1 MSTAPITTRK
11 QALAEARRMG
21 LRIPKSLKEIA
32 PVAAGYGLKVE
43 KARIKQISALKEEV
57 KEDSSLFP
65 GIDLDNVLYDAQEK
79 IEMFQKLLRGDF
91 KSYKATMDKPVKD
104 IYLKGD
110 SFIDAIEY
118 EEWNLRKLSRLT
130 ANYGSSLQ
138 SFYFLGSAYEWLSE
152 NGEEIGLDVAE
163 FASSKGIDVKTYRS
177 DTLSDK
183 EVAQINLSELWR
195 VERLLFSKFGYVRND
210 LTQEA
215 WTVEKTIPEWVR
227 FVLGLP
233 SSEEKQVG
241 SEVQLPAYPEH
252 LQLILSDRPYILID
266 RATRDGRNWEHNP
279 DVSIFPVYIDKRIPD
294 MSLSYDTRQSIGDD
308 NQAAAEL
315 AVEQVRKLDDR
326 TADVWRVI
334 LWKAMEY
341 GEAPE
346 NVYRRITLDTREVA
360 QMLGYTKHHKGG
372 MKKEH
377 ILEIQKAIHHIEN
390 IRIYIDSSTRGTLER
405 QSHKGGKRKPQTIQA
420 REERIISVMARNEE
434 RDLFGAT
441 YHMVYEI
448 ALGDWAHH
456 FSRAYAPMV
465 RALVELPTK
474 AKWAKRIG
482 TELMLHYREDAKNG
496 RQVKALKWATLL
508 ERAGLINEVDALRA
522 SSSRNTS
529 RVRKYAEEALATL
542 KEISVVEDWHI
553 READLQRLN
562 EGEGKPGN
570 FERWL
575 ESIVDIQAPHEVLR
589 VLDTIKRP
597 EKKGKK

>member
-1 MSTAPITTRK
+1 MSAAPITTRK

-21 LRIPKSLKEIA
+21 LHVPKSLKEIA
-32 PVAAGYGLKVE
+32 PVAAEYGLKVQTE
-43 KARIKQISALKEEV
+43 RLKRISALKQEAQ
-57 KEDSSLFP
+57 KDPSLFP
-65 GIDLDNVLYDAQEK
+65 EVDFDDVAQK
-79 IEMFQKLLRGDF
+79 IEKQVEVFQDLLRGDF
-91 KSYKATMDKPVKD
+91 KGYRATMPKPVKEVF
-104 IYLKGD
+104 LKGD
-110 SFIDAIEY
+110 SIVDIYDHETFTPSKFY
-118 EEWNLRKLSRLT
+118 LLT
-130 ANYGSSLQ
+130 ANYGPALQ
-138 SFYFLGSAYEWLSE
+138 MFYFQSLAYRWMDQ
-152 NGEEIGLDVAE
+152 NGEKTSLDAVE
-163 FASSKGIDVKTYRS
+163 FAKAKGVATREIQS
-177 DTLSDK
+177 ETLSPK
-183 EVAQINLSELWR
+183 EVFQLNLQELSR
-195 VERLLFSKFGYVRND
+195 VERVLFNQFGFFTNAI
-210 LTQEA
+210 TQES
-215 WTVEKTIPEWVR
+215 WIIEKEIPEWVR
-227 FVLGLP
+227 FVVGLP
-233 SSEEKQVG
+233 ISKAQQASAEAP
-241 SEVQLPAYPEH
+241 LPVYPAH
-252 LQLILSDRPYILID
+252 LQLALSDRPFILID
-266 RATRDGRNWEHNP
+266 RATRDGSNWEHNP
-279 DVSIFPVYIDKRIPD
+279 DISIFPVYTDKGIPD
-294 MSLSYDTRQSIGDD
+294 MSLSYDTRRSVGSDI
-308 NQAAAEL
+308 QAAAEL
-315 AVEQVRKLDDR
+315 AVEQVKKLDDR

-377 ILEIQKAIHHIEN
+377 ILEVQKAIHHIEN
-390 IRIYIDSSTRGTLER
+390 IRIYIDSSTQGTLEKQVR
-405 QSHKGGKRKPQTIQA
+405 KGGKRRPQTIQA
-420 REERIISVMARNEE
+420 REERIISVMARDEE

-482 TELMLHYREDAKNG
+482 TELMLHYRVDAKSR
-496 RQVKALKWATLL
+496 RQVKALKWSTLL
-508 ERAGLINEVDALRA
+508 ERAGLMNEVDALRA

-542 KEISVVEDWHI
+542 KEISVVEDWNI

-570 FERWL
+570 FDRWL
-575 ESIVDIQAPHEVLR
+575 ESIVEIQVPHEVMR